1 MNTKNIYI
9 DWANVKDDLPRDFHR
24 HTHLSWWYS
33 CMSAL
38 SVSRTFLGMK
48 CILVNTLSCLDILYM
63 YIHFR
68 PMMIT
73 ENDRN
78 YQKKTKDLIDKF
90 TLGGKLYAN

>member
-1 MNTKNIYI
+1 MG
-9 DWANVKDDLPRDFHR
+9 
-24 HTHLSWWYS
+24 
-33 CMSAL
+33 AL
-38 SVSRTFLGMK
+38 SVSRSFLGMK
-48 CILVNTLSCLDILYM
+48 CILVNTFSCIDILYM

-78 YQKKTKDLIDKF
+78 YKKKQQQNLKDLIDKF

>member
-1 MNTKNIYI
+1 
-9 DWANVKDDLPRDFHR
+9 
-24 HTHLSWWYS
+24 
-33 CMSAL
+33 MSAL

-48 CILVNTLSCLDILYM
+48 CILVNTFSCLDILYM

-78 YQKKTKDLIDKF
+78 NKKKKLKDLIDKF
-90 TLGGKLYAN
+90 TLGGKLNAN

>member
-1 MNTKNIYI
+1 
-9 DWANVKDDLPRDFHR
+9 
-24 HTHLSWWYS
+24 
-33 CMSAL
+33 MSAL
-38 SVSRTFLGMK
+38 SVSRTFLGIK
-48 CILVNTLSCLDILYM
+48 CILVNTFSCLDILYM

-78 YQKKTKDLIDKF
+78 YKNQQQNLKDLIDKF